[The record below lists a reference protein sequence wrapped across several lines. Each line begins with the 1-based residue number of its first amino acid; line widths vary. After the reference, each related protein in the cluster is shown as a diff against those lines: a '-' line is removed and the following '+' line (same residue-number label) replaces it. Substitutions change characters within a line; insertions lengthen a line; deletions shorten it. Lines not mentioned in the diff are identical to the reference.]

1 MSVQPKSLIPEVSI
15 LRPITIVL
23 LVLMHS
29 FTVFDNSWRP
39 FDGYIDI
46 EVYKWMTRV
55 SFSCMLEMFVFLSG
69 YVLAYQIITLGRS
82 YKWIDFVKR
91 KFQRLIIPSV
101 VFSVIYILILQSNQL
116 TIKNLM
122 GGVFCSHYLKEL
134 GIYGFCLCCSGALL
148 RVIL

>member
-1 MSVQPKSLIPEVSI
+1 MSTKKALIPEVSI
-15 LRPITIVL
+15 LRPITIVV
-23 LVLMHS
+23 LVFMHS
-29 FTVFDNSWRP
+29 FTAFNNGWRP
-39 FDGYIDI
+39 FDGFVDI
-46 EVYKWMTRV
+46 GAYRWLARV

-69 YVLAYQIITLGRS
+69 YVLAYQIITLGRT

-122 GGVFCSHYLKEL
+122 GGVFYSHYLKGL
-134 GIYGFCLCCSGALL
+134 DIYGFCLCCSGVLL